1 MIFNTFEGIIYFIF
15 SVEYSSFAHTISLHG
30 YYLFIYLEQ
39 QMNKVEW
46 FHKFN
51 NGVGING

>member
-15 SVEYSSFAHTISLHG
+15 SVEYSSFAHTISLQG